1 MIAVRAATSGSALNL
16 PAQTGPSTAMTAFS
30 ELVLAVRAAETVREQ
45 EHTYNHST
53 RSGPQRRFYDFPI
66 DSHWAF
72 LLLGGK

>member
-1 MIAVRAATSGSALNL
+1 
-16 PAQTGPSTAMTAFS
+16 MTAFS